1 MSHLLRKDRGKYYL
15 YDTAYG
21 TNQEVNPDEIL
32 KFNAQFQTGRQNNF
46 FGIAVHLTKP

>member
-1 MSHLLRKDRGKYYL
+1 
-15 YDTAYG
+15 
-21 TNQEVNPDEIL
+21 VNPDEIL